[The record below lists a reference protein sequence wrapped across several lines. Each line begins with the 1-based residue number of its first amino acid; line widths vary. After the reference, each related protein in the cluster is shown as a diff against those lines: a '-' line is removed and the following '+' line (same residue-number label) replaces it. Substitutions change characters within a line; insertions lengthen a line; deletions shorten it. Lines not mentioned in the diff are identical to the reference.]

1 MISLLKLV
9 VFIVAIITAI
19 FGHLTHRRNVT
30 TMTLFKLC
38 SIGTNPF
45 VLIERMLNLLFLTV
59 NQLFYLIKQFFK
71 EGQRRIT
78 LAEP

>member
-1 MISLLKLV
+1 MPFRGVKMISLLKLV

-30 TMTLFKLC
+30 IMTLFKLC

-45 VLIERMLNLLFLTV
+45 VLIEDAQSPLSDG
-59 NQLFYLIKQFFK
+59 LINCS
-71 EGQRRIT
+71 T
-78 LAEP
+78 